1 MFVIAKALCVRVPLI
16 AGLIAVTSM
25 TASPANLLPV
35 AAAPVISLA
44 AGVYSGT
51 QTVTIT
57 DATPGATIYYTTNGS
72 SPFNYSPSGST
83 PTTSASQYTGSV
95 AVSTSETLVAAAIA
109 SGYSMSADAD
119 ADFPW
124 DFRHGPPRWG
134 AGPFRALVARGTSA
148 LPAGGRVAAG
158 P

>member
-1 MFVIAKALCVRVPLI
+1 MFANAKALCVRALLI
-16 AGLIAVTSM
+16 AGLIAITST

-72 SPFNYSPSGST
+72 SPAYFSPYVTAPAISSLGIR
-83 PTTSASQYTGSV
+83 PGASA
-95 AVSTSETLVAAAIA
+95 
-109 SGYSMSADAD
+109 
-119 ADFPW
+119 
-124 DFRHGPPRWG
+124 R
-134 AGPFRALVARGTSA
+134 
-148 LPAGGRVAAG
+148 
-158 P
+158 